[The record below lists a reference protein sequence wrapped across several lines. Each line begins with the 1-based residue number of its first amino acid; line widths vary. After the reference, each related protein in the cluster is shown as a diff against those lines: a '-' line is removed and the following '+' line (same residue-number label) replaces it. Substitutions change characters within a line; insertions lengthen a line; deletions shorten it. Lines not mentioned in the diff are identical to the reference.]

1 MRILIVTRLQV
12 RVHVEIAKYQVMR
25 GMFKKDSALFNSGLR
40 KMDIRVP
47 DTCALDHQLV
57 VIIRRMPNHKL
68 AIKLEGS
75 TRNVQGLL
83 LIRCALKGC

>member
-40 KMDIRVP
+40 KMDI
-47 DTCALDHQLV
+47 
-57 VIIRRMPNHKL
+57 
-68 AIKLEGS
+68 
-75 TRNVQGLL
+75 
-83 LIRCALKGC
+83 